1 MTPNEKC
8 IVAFNRFLA
17 DFVRDVNSCCSPEL
31 KSANRAAYSKIE
43 IFSADYISAFLARVA
58 EQDVDAPDFRVLET
72 ATLSEL
78 VQESP
83 ESATTVKVYALI
95 LSAVAEL
102 YVRESSQELIE
113 ATLGIVSTLNE
124 NDALDFDEISASIEQ
139 LQGASEKL
147 VGVLQRLR
155 DVRKGQQQ
163 QAEEG
168 DSGSDDKFKFDP
180 SMLENTTIGSIAK
193 EVVAEL
199 DMSQMSGVNSIED
212 VFKAMSGGG
221 ANGDTNNLIGNIV
234 AKVGSKLQSKMTN
247 GGINQQD
254 LVQEAFSMFG
264 PFMGDMLK
272 NMPNNNM
279 KRNSSTKDRLKK
291 KLSERGAGAG
301 R

>member
-1 MTPNEKC
+1 MMTPNEKC

-31 KSANRAAYSKIE
+31 KKANRAAYSAISMY
-43 IFSADYISAFLARVA
+43 SAEYISAFVSRVA
-58 EQDVDAPDFRVLET
+58 EQDVDAPEFRVLET
-72 ATLSEL
+72 ATLAEIDK
-78 VQESP
+78 ESP

-102 YVRESSQELIE
+102 YVLDSSQELIE
-113 ATLGIVSTLNE
+113 ASLGIISTLND
-124 NDALDFDEISASIEQ
+124 NDALNFDEISSDIDKLAAS
-139 LQGASEKL
+139 AKL
-147 VGVLQRLR
+147 VGLLQKIR
-155 DVRKGQQQ
+155 DIRKEPLEQRQ
-163 QAEEG
+163 EEEEEE
-168 DSGSDDKFKFDP
+168 DKFKFDP

-199 DMSQMSGVNSIED
+199 DMSQMSGVNSIDD

-221 ANGDTNNLIGNIV
+221 GSGDTNNLIGNIV
-234 AKVGSKLQSKMTN
+234 AKVGAKLQSKMTN

-272 NMPNNNM
+272 NMPNNNV

-291 KLSERGAGAG
+291 KLSERSAN